1 SINSAFRNAVGV
13 SPHDDLTTVTLT
25 DLFPPSV
32 TGTLLNEGIPTAL
45 REGVW
50 TGEALLQRPD
60 GSEVVLS
67 QVMLAHRS
75 PGGSVEFLS
84 TLARDITEQKQAE
97 AALRRSEE
105 QFRSLIV
112 NALDIITVL
121 DAEGGILFESPS
133 VRRVLGYEANE
144 LLGGSYF
151 DLIHPEDV
159 ERARADLVAAMEG
172 GRGAQPIE
180 ARLR

>member
-1 SINSAFRNAVGV
+1 
-13 SPHDDLTTVTLT
+13 
-25 DLFPPSV
+25 
-32 TGTLLNEGIPTAL
+32 
-45 REGVW
+45 
-50 TGEALLQRPD
+50 
-60 GSEVVLS
+60 
-67 QVMLAHRS
+67 
-75 PGGSVEFLS
+75 FLS

-159 ERARADLVAAMEG
+159 ARARTELGAWREG
-172 GRGAQPIE
+172 NRGAQAIE
-180 ARLR
+180 TRLRQRDGAWRVVESVSESLLDDPAVAGVVIISRDITERRQTERELHESREQLLQSQKMEAV